1 MLKKFFWNLYDHL
14 GTCVVLNLLWFLAS
28 LPWFLAIWSAGRL
41 LVSSFGAVGFV
52 TALAA
57 GFAAIW
63 LNPATLTA
71 MFCATRWVRY
81 QRVERADVW
90 RFFRSQLVPG
100 IALPIAAALVFVI
113 LGANAA
119 FYLRASWMP
128 RFVGLLLAGVMLW
141 AQIAFLLVAFW
152 FGLNR
157 AAGDDGARFREV
169 VRDSIVLTFRYPARS
184 AGLFVSTFVMG
195 AAMALTQ
202 VGLVLIAMSLA
213 AVFAAT
219 GRREL
224 LRAMRRGEG
233 EGNPDTPEEPRTFRD
248 LFTPWEAN
256 R

>member
-28 LPWFLAIWSAGRL
+28 LPWFLAIWSAGRV

-81 QRVERADVW
+81 QRVERADAW
-90 RFFRSQLVPG
+90 RFFAAQLVPG
-100 IALPIAAALVFVI
+100 IALSAAAALPLVI

-119 FYLRASWMP
+119 FYLRASWVP

-141 AQIAFLLVAFW
+141 AQIAFLLMVFW

-157 AAGDDGARFREV
+157 AAGDGARLREV

-224 LRAMRRGEG
+224 LRAGKPERSE
-233 EGNPDTPEEPRTFRD
+233 ENPDAPEEPRTFRD
-248 LFTPWEAN
+248 LFAPWEAN

>member
-14 GTCVVLNLLWFLAS
+14 GACIALNLLWFLAS

-41 LVSSFGAVGFV
+41 LISGFGAVGFV
-52 TALAA
+52 TALEA
-57 GFAAIW
+57 GFAVIW
-63 LNPATLTA
+63 LNPATLTT

-81 QRVERADVW
+81 QSVERADVW
-90 RFFRSQLVPG
+90 RFFIAQWVPG
-100 IALPIAAALVFVI
+100 IALSTAAALALVA

-128 RFVGLLLAGVMLW
+128 RFAALFLAGVMLW
-141 AQIAFLLVAFW
+141 AQIAFLLAVFW

-157 AAGDDGARFREV
+157 AAGDGAKLRKV

-184 AGLFVSTFVMG
+184 VGLFISTVVLG
-195 AAMALTQ
+195 AAVALTQ
-202 VGLVLIAMSLA
+202 VGLVFIAVSLA

-224 LRAMRRGEG
+224 LRVA
-233 EGNPDTPEEPRTFRD
+233 NPERSEENPNAPEEPRTFRD
-248 LFTPWEAN
+248 LFAPWEAN